1 LAGTLASADDNSF
14 CSSAEG
20 AHTLMTF
27 TFTGGWAFAEGWAFA
42 GGCWAE
48 AVAVIARAAI
58 MIRIL

>member
-1 LAGTLASADDNSF
+1 LLNAVFAGTLASADDNSF

-27 TFTGGWAFAEGWAFA
+27 TFTGGWAFA